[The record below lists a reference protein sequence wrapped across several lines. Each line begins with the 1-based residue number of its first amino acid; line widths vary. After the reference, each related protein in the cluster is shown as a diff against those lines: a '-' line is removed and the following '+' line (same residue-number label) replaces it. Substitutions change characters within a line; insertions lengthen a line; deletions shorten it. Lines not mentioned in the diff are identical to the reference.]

1 MTKVNTTKGNGTTTG
16 RPDVLGTGNNKNAT
30 HKKRVVTQT
39 FVVHKCLPASLIIK
53 KTKNFESGSN
63 PRPTFQPKTDGDYIK
78 RVVHGPPGDHTLKN
92 ERKNQHIKM

>member
-39 FVVHKCLPASLIIK
+39 FVVHKWSVTITDHLK
-53 KTKNFESGSN
+53 KKKKKIRKQVLGGWGVG
-63 PRPTFQPKTDGDYIK
+63 PTLG
-78 RVVHGPPGDHTLKN
+78 
-92 ERKNQHIKM
+92 KMARNDQ